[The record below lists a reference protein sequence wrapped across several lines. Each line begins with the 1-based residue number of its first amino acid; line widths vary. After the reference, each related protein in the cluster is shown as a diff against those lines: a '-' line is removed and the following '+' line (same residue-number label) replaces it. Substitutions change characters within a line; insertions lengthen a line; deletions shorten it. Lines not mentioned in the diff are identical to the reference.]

1 MLLGKWEKDRR
12 RSGIWIGM
20 MTLLFSSS
28 RETVVPALVEKCLGA
43 MKAGTKQKA
52 TDVILLYAEIDV
64 ADPVVVR
71 YLFLVKKKEAITHA
85 ISRNSFYPV

>member
-1 MLLGKWEKDRR
+1 M
-12 RSGIWIGM
+12 
-20 MTLLFSSS
+20 
-28 RETVVPALVEKCLGA
+28 VEKCLGA

-71 YLFLVKKKEAITHA
+71 YLFLARKKEVITHA